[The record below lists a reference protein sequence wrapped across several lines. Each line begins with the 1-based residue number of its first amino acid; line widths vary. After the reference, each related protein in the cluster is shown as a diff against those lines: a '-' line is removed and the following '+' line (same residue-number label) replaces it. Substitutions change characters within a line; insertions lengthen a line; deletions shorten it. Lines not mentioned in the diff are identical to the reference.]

1 MEGNTLPLKEILK
14 ALKEVEKMERETHEH
29 LWKQTKYQEALD
41 HLAREQCIGRIIA
54 DLERECFKQE
64 EEQ

>member
-1 MEGNTLPLKEILK
+1 MK
-14 ALKEVEKMERETHEH
+14 AVERKERETHEY

-64 EEQ
+64 ESK